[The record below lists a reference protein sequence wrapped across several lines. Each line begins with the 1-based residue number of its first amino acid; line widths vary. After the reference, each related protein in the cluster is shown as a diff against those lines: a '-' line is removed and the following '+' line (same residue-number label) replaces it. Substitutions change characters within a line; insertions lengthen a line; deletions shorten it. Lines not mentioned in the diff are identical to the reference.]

1 MSSIATFLWFDNQA
15 EEAARLYTSLIPNSR
30 VKEVTPMTVTF
41 ELDGQQFMGL
51 NGGPHY
57 KLNEAA
63 SIFVSCESQERVDD
77 LWDRL
82 TADGGQEGPCGWL
95 KDRFGLS
102 WQIIPKELPALLGD
116 PDPARAAKASTAMRA
131 MKKIDIK
138 ELLAAVEQA

>member
-1 MSSIATFLWFDNQA
+1 MSSIATFLWFDSQA
-15 EEAARLYTSLIPNSR
+15 EEAARLYTSLVPNSR
-30 VKEVTPMTVTF
+30 ITDVSPMSVSF
-41 ELDGQQFMGL
+41 ELDGQRFMGL

-57 KLNEAA
+57 KFTEAA
-63 SIFVSCESQERVDD
+63 SIFVSCESQEQVDD

-116 PDPARAAKASTAMRA
+116 PDPTRAAKAGAAMQA
-131 MKKIDIK
+131 MKKINVK